1 MTPTTGSLALTAGLT
16 FPLKQL
22 LHALFL
28 LTVPITLLFNVP
40 KRFW

>member
-1 MTPTTGSLALTAGLT
+1 MTPKTGSLALTAGLT

-22 LHALFL
+22 LQALFL
-28 LTVPITLLFNVP
+28 LTVPIVILFNVP